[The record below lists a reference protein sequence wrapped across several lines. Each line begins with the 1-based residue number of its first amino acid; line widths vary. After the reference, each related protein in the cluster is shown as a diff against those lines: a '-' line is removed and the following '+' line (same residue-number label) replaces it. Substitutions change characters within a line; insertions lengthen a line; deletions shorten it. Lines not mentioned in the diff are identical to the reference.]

1 MYNWLTPVLS
11 RTNTKAEHL
20 MRFSVGDRSEVDRL
34 SDLDRR
40 IQSARKATHVRK
52 PKLSDHHSAAH
63 LAWRMVI
70 ELVVGLAIGFGIGY
84 GLDSVFDTMP
94 LFLVIFVFL
103 GFSAG
108 VKTMMRSA
116 KEVQE
121 DAAAL
126 RVEQEEE

>member
-1 MYNWLTPVLS
+1 M
-11 RTNTKAEHL
+11 
-20 MRFSVGDRSEVDRL
+20 GDRSDVDRL
-34 SDLDRR
+34 RDIDRR
-40 IQSARKATHVRK
+40 IQSAKKGKYDET

-94 LFLVIFVFL
+94 LFLVFFTLL
-103 GFSAG
+103 GFAAG

-116 KEVQE
+116 KQVEE
-121 DAAAL
+121 NATAL
-126 RVEQEEE
+126 GAEKEEE

>member
-1 MYNWLTPVLS
+1 M
-11 RTNTKAEHL
+11 
-20 MRFSVGDRSEVDRL
+20 GDRSEGDQL

-40 IQSARKATHVRK
+40 IQSAKKDAYDGR

-84 GLDSVFDTMP
+84 GLDRVFDTMP
-94 LFLVIFVFL
+94 LFLVVFIFV
-103 GFSAG
+103 GFAAG

-121 DAAAL
+121 VATAL
-126 RVEQEEE
+126 GPEKEEE